1 MNEILKNKYD
11 LEERTVKFS
20 ESVIKICKTLNKD
33 IITTPII
40 SQLVRSSTSIGA
52 NVICLFWRQENRD
65 KSFME
70 RVSGINSYFF

>member
-52 NVICLFWRQENRD
+52 NVICLF
-65 KSFME
+65 
-70 RVSGINSYFF
+70 